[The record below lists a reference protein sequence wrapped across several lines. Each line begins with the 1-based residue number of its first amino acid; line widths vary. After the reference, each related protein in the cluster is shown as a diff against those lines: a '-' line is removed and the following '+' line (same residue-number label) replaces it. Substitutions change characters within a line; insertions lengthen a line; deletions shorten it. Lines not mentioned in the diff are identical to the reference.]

1 METATQGLY
10 TYRTRN
16 YDGTFNQVHVLVE
29 VIGETARSYR
39 IRLLQPLYGHQIGK
53 LMTVR
58 RHNVQL
64 PERSTPK
71 PERSTPKP
79 DCSNAWWND

>member
-16 YDGTFNQVHVLVE
+16 YDGTFNQFHVPVE

-58 RHNVQL
+58 RHNV
-64 PERSTPK
+64 RINRK
-71 PERSTPKP
+71 PSPKP
-79 DCSNAWWND
+79 DHSKAWWND

>member
-16 YDGTFNQVHVLVE
+16 YDGSFNQFHVLVE

-39 IRLLQPLYGHQIGK
+39 IRLLQPLYGH
-53 LMTVR
+53 
-58 RHNVQL
+58 
-64 PERSTPK
+64 
-71 PERSTPKP
+71 
-79 DCSNAWWND
+79 

>member
-16 YDGTFNQVHVLVE
+16 YDGSFNQFHVLVE
-29 VIGETARSYR
+29 IIGETARSYR

-58 RHNVQL
+58 RHNVRLNKQ
-64 PERSTPK
+64 PSPK
-71 PERSTPKP
+71 ADHSG
-79 DCSNAWWND
+79 AWWNN

>member
-1 METATQGLY
+1 METSTQGLY

-16 YDGTFNQVHVLVE
+16 YDGSFNQFHVLVE
-29 VIGETARSYR
+29 IIGETARCYR

-58 RHNVQL
+58 RHNVRLNKQ
-64 PERSTPK
+64 PSPK
-71 PERSTPKP
+71 ADHSQ
-79 DCSNAWWND
+79 AWWNN

>member
-16 YDGTFNQVHVLVE
+16 YDGTFNQFHVLVE

-58 RHNVQL
+58 RHNVRLNQQ
-64 PERSTPK
+64 PTPK
-71 PERSTPKP
+71 Q
-79 DCSNAWWND
+79 DHSNAWWNN

>member
-16 YDGTFNQVHVLVE
+16 YDGSFNQFHVLVE

-39 IRLLQPLYGHQIGK
+39 IRLLQPLYGPQHPQARAQHPQAR
-53 LMTVR
+53 LQQCLV
-58 RHNVQL
+58 
-64 PERSTPK
+64 ERLATLFINP
-71 PERSTPKP
+71 
-79 DCSNAWWND
+79 

>member
-16 YDGTFNQVHVLVE
+16 YDGTFNQFHVLVE

-58 RHNVQL
+58 RHNVRL
-64 PERSTPK
+64 NSPSSPK
-71 PERSTPKP
+71 ADHSG
-79 DCSNAWWND
+79 AWWND

>member
-16 YDGTFNQVHVLVE
+16 YDGTFNQFHVLVE

-58 RHNVQL
+58 RHNVRLNHL
-64 PERSTPK
+64 PTPK
-71 PERSTPKP
+71 H
-79 DCSNAWWND
+79 DHSNAWWND

>member
-16 YDGTFNQVHVLVE
+16 HDGSFNQFHVLVE
-29 VIGETARSYR
+29 IIGETARSYR

-58 RHNVQL
+58 RHNVRL
-64 PERSTPK
+64 NSPSSPK
-71 PERSTPKP
+71 ADHSG
-79 DCSNAWWND
+79 AWWNN

>member
-16 YDGTFNQVHVLVE
+16 YDGSFNQFPVLVE
-29 VIGETARSYR
+29 VVGETVRSYR
-39 IRLLQPLYGHQIGK
+39 IRLLQPLYGHPIGK

-58 RHNVQL
+58 RHNVRLNTQ
-64 PERSTPK
+64 PSPK
-71 PERSTPKP
+71 ADHSE
-79 DCSNAWWND
+79 AWWNN

>member
-16 YDGTFNQVHVLVE
+16 YDGTFNQFHVMVE
-29 VIGETARSYR
+29 IVGETARSYR

-58 RHNVQL
+58 RHNVRLNQQ
-64 PERSTPK
+64 PTPK
-71 PERSTPKP
+71 H
-79 DCSNAWWND
+79 DHSNAWWNN